1 MATDEY
7 LHPDRPPDAF
17 RISRKPVSNP
27 NLRAAAGV
35 DHPSSTLP
43 PHASPSPNLVPAQPP
58 SYTDLYAGQPQS
70 PGPLPRP
77 RSAGPTPS
85 STPPPASPTPIQKA
99 YGEARHF
106 LGGLIDHPAESNKHF
121 TILRHS
127 SGIVFYRGIGT
138 SVAVSIFSDAPL
150 PPDRTYW
157 LQSKGWTGKT
167 GMRAK
172 SLLHLRD
179 GWVDVT
185 PSVPLMAGQVNPD
198 DERAWQ
204 RDIKKF
210 RKKAPSRPRDT
221 HQLRETAV
229 VRIPAEAG
237 DGYFQLVCCQGL
249 KKKVLANSPV
259 FRVLSTSAS
268 PSSIRGASLS
278 TLPLE
283 VGAMVAGLYAQTAAQ
298 TVVAPVKS
306 AIQSKVNPYR
316 PSWVTQAA
324 AKTAYSTTGIQDRV
338 GEAFNPSPDATRG
351 VQVQEDNNPAES
363 SEPALIAIEN
373 GPQDPFP
380 MEFKAR
386 AQIGQMTSPVAS
398 FDTPRLALSK
408 VPDWVLEQLRGYF
421 FGWARFDVSSG
432 KDVSF
437 GPWCPMI
444 LSVQPLDPLQ
454 AARVNVAQIAK
465 RVVALRLLGEVPL
478 QTTKLEVRVMGF
490 LRAGI
495 PPPTGSTS
503 QQLAEAQEAAAEA
516 AMLADVYDA
525 SIVENTLVHQAWAP
539 DRPSSRELPQPATGW
554 KDRTR
559 AGYSNARAQGQKLVG
574 QVPLHRLG
582 VRSMTDG
589 IREKHV
595 ATSGFYIVR

>member
-27 NLRAAAGV
+27 NLRAAPGV
-35 DHPSSTLP
+35 DHLSSTLP
-43 PHASPSPNLVPAQPP
+43 HASTAPNFVPVQPP
-58 SYTDLYAGQPQS
+58 SYTDLYAGQSSSS
-70 PGPLPRP
+70 PGLPPRP
-77 RSAGPTPS
+77 TSAGPTPS
-85 STPPPASPTPIQKA
+85 STPPPVSPSPIQKA

-106 LGGLIDHPAESNKHF
+106 LGGLINHPTESNKHF

-127 SGIVFYRGIGT
+127 SGLVFYRGVGT
-138 SVAVSIFSDAPL
+138 SVAVSVFSDAPL

-172 SLLHLRD
+172 SLFHFRD

-185 PSVPLMAGQVNPD
+185 PSMPLRADQVNPD

-204 RDIKKF
+204 RDVKKF

-237 DGYFQLVCCQGL
+237 DGYFQLVLCQGP

-283 VGAMVAGLYAQTAAQ
+283 VGAMVTGLYAQTAAQ
-298 TVVAPVKS
+298 TVVAPVKT

-316 PSWVTQAA
+316 PSWVTQTA
-324 AKTAYSTTGIQDRV
+324 AKTAYSTTGIQNRM
-338 GEAFNPSPDATRG
+338 GEAFNPTPGATRSI
-351 VQVQEDNNPAES
+351 QDHNNPATTF
-363 SEPALIAIEN
+363 EPALFAIED

-380 MEFKAR
+380 MGFKAR

-398 FDTPRLALSK
+398 SDTPRLALSK

-421 FGWARFDVSSG
+421 FGWARFDVSAG
-432 KDVSF
+432 KDTSF
-437 GPWCPMI
+437 GPWCPAI
-444 LSVQPLDPLQ
+444 LSVRTLDPLQ
-454 AARVNVAQIAK
+454 VARVNVAQIAK

-478 QTTKLEVRVMGF
+478 QTTKLEVRMMGF
-490 LRAGI
+490 LRPDI

-525 SIVENTLVHQAWAP
+525 SIVENTLAHQAWAP
-539 DRPSSRELPQPATGW
+539 EKPSAREVPQRPTGW
-554 KDRTR
+554 KDRTLE
-559 AGYSNARAQGQKLVG
+559 GYSNARVQGQKLVE

-589 IREKHV
+589 MREKQV
-595 ATSGFYIVR
+595 ATNGFYIVR

>member
-7 LHPDRPPDAF
+7 LHPDRPPDGF

-35 DHPSSTLP
+35 DHPSSPLL
-43 PHASPSPNLVPAQPP
+43 HASTATNPVPAQPP
-58 SYTDLYAGQPQS
+58 YYTDLYAGQSQS
-70 PGPLPRP
+70 VGSFPRP
-77 RSAGPTPS
+77 RSAEPTPS
-85 STPPPASPTPIQKA
+85 STPSPASPTPIQKA

-106 LGGLIDHPAESNKHF
+106 LGGLIDHPTESNKHF

-127 SGIVFYRGIGT
+127 SGIVFYRGVGT

-185 PSVPLMAGQVNPD
+185 PSMPLRAGQVKPD

-210 RKKAPSRPRDT
+210 RKKAPSRSRDT
-221 HQLRETAV
+221 HLLRETAV
-229 VRIPAEAG
+229 LRIPAEAG
-237 DGYFQLVCCQGL
+237 DGYYQLVLCQGP

-283 VGAMVAGLYAQTAAQ
+283 VGAMVTGLYAQTAAQ

-316 PSWVTQAA
+316 PSWVAQTA
-324 AKTAYSTTGIQDRV
+324 AKTAYSTTGIQDRM
-338 GEAFNPSPDATRG
+338 GEAFGPPPSATRR
-351 VQVQEDNNPAES
+351 VQDNNNPAEN
-363 SEPALIAIEN
+363 SEPALITIED

-380 MEFKAR
+380 MGFKAR
-386 AQIGQMTSPVAS
+386 AQIGQMASPVAS
-398 FDTPRLALSK
+398 SDTPRLVLSK

-421 FGWARFDVSSG
+421 FGWARFDISSA
-432 KDVSF
+432 KDTSF
-437 GPWCPMI
+437 GPWCPVV
-444 LSVQPLDPLQ
+444 LSVQTLDPLQ
-454 AARVNVAQIAK
+454 AAGVNVAQIAK
-465 RVVALRLLGEVPL
+465 RVVMLRLLGEVPL
-478 QTTKLEVRVMGF
+478 QTTKLEVRIMGF

-495 PPPTGSTS
+495 PPPTGNTS

-525 SIVENTLVHQAWAP
+525 SLVENTLVHPAWAP
-539 DRPSSRELPQPATGW
+539 EKPSSRELPQRATGW

-559 AGYSNARAQGQKLVG
+559 EGYSNARVQGQRLVE

-582 VRSMTDG
+582 VRSMTDEM
-589 IREKHV
+589 REKQV
-595 ATSGFYIVR
+595 ATNGFYVVR

>member
-1 MATDEY
+1 
-7 LHPDRPPDAF
+7 
-17 RISRKPVSNP
+17 
-27 NLRAAAGV
+27 
-35 DHPSSTLP
+35 
-43 PHASPSPNLVPAQPP
+43 
-58 SYTDLYAGQPQS
+58 
-70 PGPLPRP
+70 
-77 RSAGPTPS
+77 
-85 STPPPASPTPIQKA
+85 
-99 YGEARHF
+99 
-106 LGGLIDHPAESNKHF
+106 
-121 TILRHS
+121 
-127 SGIVFYRGIGT
+127 
-138 SVAVSIFSDAPL
+138 
-150 PPDRTYW
+150 
-157 LQSKGWTGKT
+157 
-167 GMRAK
+167 MRAK
-172 SLLHLRD
+172 SLLHFRA

-185 PSVPLMAGQVNPD
+185 PSMPLMAGQVNPD

-237 DGYFQLVCCQGL
+237 DGYFQLVLCQGL

-268 PSSIRGASLS
+268 PSSIRGASLG

-306 AIQSKVNPYR
+306 VIQSKVNPYR
-316 PSWVTQAA
+316 PSWVTQTA
-324 AKTAYSTTGIQDRV
+324 AKAAYSTTGIQDRM
-338 GEAFNPSPDATRG
+338 GEAFNLSPGATRRA
-351 VQVQEDNNPAES
+351 QDNNNPVEN
-363 SEPALIAIEN
+363 SEPALIDIDD

-386 AQIGQMTSPVAS
+386 AQIGQMTSPAAS

-408 VPDWVLEQLRGYF
+408 IPDWVLEQLRGYF

-432 KDVSF
+432 KDISF

-539 DRPSSRELPQPATGW
+539 ERPSSRELPQRATGW

-559 AGYSNARAQGQKLVG
+559 EGYSNARTQGQKLVE
-574 QVPLHRLG
+574 QVPLYRLG
-582 VRSMTDG
+582 VRSMTDEM
-589 IREKHV
+589 REKQV
-595 ATSGFYIVR
+595 ATNGFYIVR